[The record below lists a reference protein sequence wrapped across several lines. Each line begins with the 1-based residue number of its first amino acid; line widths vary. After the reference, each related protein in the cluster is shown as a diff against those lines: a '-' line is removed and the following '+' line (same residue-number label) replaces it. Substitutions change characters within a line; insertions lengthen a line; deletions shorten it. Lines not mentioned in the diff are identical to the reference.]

1 MKTKLSLIREMIR
14 EMISNDSRSL
24 HVGGYPITIEIA
36 STPDEQSKG
45 LMNRDH
51 LDPDCGMLFCYDS
64 PQDLSFWMKNTSVPL
79 SIAFID
85 DEGRIANIEDMNP
98 HDENRVT
105 SSRPCRWALETNRG
119 WFKERNIGIGSKI
132 LGLDV

>member
-1 MKTKLSLIREMIR
+1 MKKKLSLIREMIR
-14 EMISNDSRSL
+14 EMISNDPRSL

-36 STPDEQSKG
+36 STPDEQRNG

-64 PQDLSFWMKNTSVPL
+64 PQELSFWMKNTSVPL

-85 DEGRIANIEDMNP
+85 EEGRIANIEDMNP
-98 HDENRVT
+98 HDEDRVI
-105 SSRPCRWALETNRG
+105 SSRPCRWALEVNRG
-119 WFKERNIGIGSKI
+119 WFSSRNIRVGAYVS
-132 LGLDV
+132 GLEV